1 MEGRD
6 ASFGIQLLG
15 NSFEIKSIFHII
27 DYRRLLVT
35 AKAQSFYALRES
47 GFFYKTIEHS
57 GLMDAK
63 CSSEE
68 TQFILAVSFSVF
80 GMLTAIHITRA
91 LTLESL
97 MNAQYL
103 WEPYLANS

>member
-1 MEGRD
+1 M
-6 ASFGIQLLG
+6 
-15 NSFEIKSIFHII
+15 
-27 DYRRLLVT
+27 VT

-47 GFFYKTIEHS
+47 AIFYKTIEHS
-57 GLMDAK
+57 GLIDAK
-63 CSSEE
+63 CSSEG
-68 TQFILAVSFSVF
+68 TQFILAASFSVLVV
-80 GMLTAIHITRA
+80 LTAIHITRA